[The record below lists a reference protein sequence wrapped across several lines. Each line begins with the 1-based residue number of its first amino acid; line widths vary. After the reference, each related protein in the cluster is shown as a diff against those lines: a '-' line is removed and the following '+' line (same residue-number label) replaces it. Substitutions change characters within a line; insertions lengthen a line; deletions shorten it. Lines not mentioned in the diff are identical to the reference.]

1 MALPGLDASVIT
13 AFVSHSPPSPIL
25 SLAILFF
32 FFFFFIIVVQLE
44 QFCQTRHTICW
55 KKQIQDASERLGFA
69 AKLCLFI
76 SFVFIEQQIGRKAHN
91 IINSQKS
98 GAPYKHIYQTIKQ
111 TKNDQFLGQKEG

>member
-25 SLAILFF
+25 SLAILF

-69 AKLCLFI
+69 AKLCFFI
-76 SFVFIEQQIGRKAHN
+76 SFVFIEQQRGRKAHN

-98 GAPYKHIYQTIKQ
+98 GAPYKHIYQTTNKQ
-111 TKNDQFLGQKEG
+111 KMINF